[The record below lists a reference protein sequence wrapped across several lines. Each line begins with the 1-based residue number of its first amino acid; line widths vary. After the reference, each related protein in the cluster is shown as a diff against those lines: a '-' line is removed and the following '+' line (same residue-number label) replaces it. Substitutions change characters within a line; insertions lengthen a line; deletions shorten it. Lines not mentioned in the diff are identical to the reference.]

1 MGTAVRRQ
9 RQKRGPR
16 GAGRVTVLKSGAGRV
31 YVGEEAFD
39 IPAEGLH
46 ETYGSWAFKPVG
58 TATKSVFVELS
69 GSEQELRNV
78 RPFDGNFFVKFSRL
92 ASRDGKPPTIISQ
105 AERQPEG
112 FQYPIR
118 AHEEFYAILE
128 VVNHKDYEGMEIP
141 LTLWYLFDVDAN
153 TEEVFIAGGRS
164 NAFAN
169 LMKFLEVAGYDFDA
183 DTLKPGEPGEILQ
196 QLNDL
201 LSKRGAVFQCQLK
214 GGYVPFNIAEALSL
228 APEGSV

>member
-31 YVGEEAFD
+31 YVGEDAFD

-46 ETYGSWAFKPVG
+46 EKYGSWAFKPVG
-58 TATKSVFVELS
+58 TAAKPVFIELA
-69 GSEQELRNV
+69 GNEQELRNV
-78 RPFDGNFFVKFSRL
+78 RPLDGNFFVKFSRL
-92 ASRDGKPPTIISQ
+92 ASREGKPPTIISQ

-141 LTLWYLFDVDAN
+141 VTLWYLFESDAN
-153 TEEVFIAGGRS
+153 TEEVFLSGGRS

-169 LMKFLEVAGYDFDA
+169 LMRFLEVSGFDLDA

-196 QLNDL
+196 QVDAILQ
-201 LSKRGAVFQCQLK
+201 KRGSIFMCTLK
-214 GGYVPFNIAEALSL
+214 EGYVPFNIAEAMSL